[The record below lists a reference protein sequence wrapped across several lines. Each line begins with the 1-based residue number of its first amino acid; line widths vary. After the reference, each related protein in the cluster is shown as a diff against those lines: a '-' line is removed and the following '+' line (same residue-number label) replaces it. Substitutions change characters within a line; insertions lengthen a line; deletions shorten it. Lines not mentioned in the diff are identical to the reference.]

1 MTIYLYYPSYSD
13 RSIVLYTTCPT
24 REQARLRAIDYYS
37 VAVPLNPQL
46 YHFYVTNPGT
56 GKWEQCTFGSHEE
69 KIEAAAE
76 AVKGIADAV
85 SN

>member
-13 RSIVLYTTCPT
+13 PSMVLYTTCPT
-24 REQARLRAIDYYS
+24 RERARISVYDYFS
-37 VAVPLNPQL
+37 VAVPLNPQK
-46 YHFYVTNPGT
+46 YYFYVTNPGT
-56 GKWEQCTFGSHEE
+56 GKWEQYEFGSHEE

-76 AVKGIADAV
+76 AVKGMADAV